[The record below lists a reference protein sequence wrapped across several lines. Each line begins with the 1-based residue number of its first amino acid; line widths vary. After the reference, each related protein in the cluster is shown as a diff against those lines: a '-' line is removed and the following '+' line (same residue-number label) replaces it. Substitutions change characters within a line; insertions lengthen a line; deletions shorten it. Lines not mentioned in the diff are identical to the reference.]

1 MNTTPIVPAYVAI
14 LHPITLDELQLT
26 PKEKWKIQYRKQRMA
41 KKGLK
46 DPEVSIELGCFNG
59 IKFIRTN

>member
-14 LHPITLDELQLT
+14 GHPVMLDELQLT

-46 DPEVSIELGCFNG
+46 DPEILIELGHFNG
-59 IKFIRTN
+59 IKFIGTN